1 MRPNLVPPAILL
13 GILSLALFAAPM
25 PVGAV
30 KTSPPADCTTAGD
43 AVQTAAWYQ
52 VLTDLKTTGDHTV
65 MGNDY
70 YTMYNISVYFDRCAG
85 DSGNSLAKY
94 ATARENQALAI
105 MLTATLIEK
114 LGSDAPNHINF
125 GQNDYHVWPTTLRK
139 ISQGMLQTLLAGT
152 LDPDRRVSVQDSLNI
167 VNGELAGSKAGGN
180 AGSNAG
186 GK

>member
-1 MRPNLVPPAILL
+1 MRLSLAPSAVLL
-13 GILSLALFAAPM
+13 GILSLALFAAPI

-65 MGNDY
+65 MANDY
-70 YTMYNISVYFDRCAG
+70 YTMYNISVYFNRCTG
-85 DSGNSLAKY
+85 YSGNTLATY
-94 ATARENQALAI
+94 ATAMENEALAI
-105 MLTATLIEK
+105 MLTATLVEK

-125 GQNDYHVWPTTLRK
+125 GQNDYRVWPTTLRK
-139 ISQGMLQTLLAGT
+139 ISQGMLQKLLAGT
-152 LDPDRRVSVQDSLNI
+152 LEPDRRVSVQTSLNL
-167 VNGELAGSKAGGN
+167 VNGELAGSS